1 MIFHRKTELFSNQTL
16 LLHAELKHKNYLQLL
31 YVCTKIVFTT
41 KNLRTQSFF
50 NQDKE
55 VT

>member
-1 MIFHRKTELFSNQTL
+1 MIFHIKIELLSHQSL
-16 LLHAELKHKNYLQLL
+16 LIYAEFKHKKYLQLL